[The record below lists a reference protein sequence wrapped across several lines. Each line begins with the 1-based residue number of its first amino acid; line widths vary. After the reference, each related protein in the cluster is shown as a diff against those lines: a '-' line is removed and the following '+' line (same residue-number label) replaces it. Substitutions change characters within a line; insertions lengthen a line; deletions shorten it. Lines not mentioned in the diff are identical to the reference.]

1 MNTRSRIVAA
11 AVMALSFSYPAL
23 AAEPATQPAP
33 VAEQIKALRARLDQL
48 EARQKQA
55 EQLRR
60 EAELKLDEKITADTL
75 NKAALQHDQFI
86 SAEGFTAGY
95 TNERFFIG
103 SADGN
108 FALRPWLHFQ
118 FREATILRNDF
129 QGSKA
134 KPQDQVDTGFEV
146 RQVRVGVDGNV
157 FSPDLTYFFNWAT
170 QRTSSNATVTGATP
184 STAGGKV
191 TVSNNLG
198 GALVLQQAW
207 VKYRIPSTDFF
218 IKAGQIKDPLLH
230 EQIVDTRFQQGTER
244 SLTGDIF
251 ANGDDFTEG
260 ITAIYDPGTSIKLE
274 AGVNHGMR
282 SANTNFFSYPDNGA
296 FNAFNYGVVGRV
308 EYKAMGRWSDYNQIG
323 AVGTKEQLL
332 VFGAAADYS
341 ERGHAG
347 QTVMVAD
354 VMYADPTGLNFY
366 GSFVDRYTTHNF
378 GFYTQSATGAIIT
391 AGNPAVANR
400 PTNEYS
406 VLLEAGYNINQHLEP
421 FARYEFIHLLGTPAG
436 SHNWIQAITG
446 GVNYYFYGHRLK
458 LTGEIIW
465 LPEGLPFD
473 DTSNDV
479 LTNSN
484 GKNEI
489 SFVAQVQLIL

>member
-1 MNTRSRIVAA
+1 
-11 AVMALSFSYPAL
+11 MALSFSYPAL

-323 AVGTKEQLL
+323 AVGTK
-332 VFGAAADYS
+332 
-341 ERGHAG
+341 
-347 QTVMVAD
+347 
-354 VMYADPTGLNFY
+354 
-366 GSFVDRYTTHNF
+366 
-378 GFYTQSATGAIIT
+378 
-391 AGNPAVANR
+391 
-400 PTNEYS
+400 
-406 VLLEAGYNINQHLEP
+406 
-421 FARYEFIHLLGTPAG
+421 
-436 SHNWIQAITG
+436 
-446 GVNYYFYGHRLK
+446 
-458 LTGEIIW
+458 
-465 LPEGLPFD
+465 
-473 DTSNDV
+473 
-479 LTNSN
+479 
-484 GKNEI
+484 
-489 SFVAQVQLIL
+489 